1 MTNTVWKRHLVKT
14 IETKTVDGHVQK
26 TQYSMFAR
34 ITWTDSKWA
43 EDGMFEFSQ
52 VGTFPPFDSF
62 VENPNPMRSK
72 NKAHLFARKYLT
84 ICHQAGWVVNPNQSL
99 EDWDNHTLRK

>member
-1 MTNTVWKRHLVKT
+1 
-14 IETKTVDGHVQK
+14 
-26 TQYSMFAR
+26 MFAR

-84 ICHQAGWVVNPNQSL
+84 ICQQAGWVVNPNQSL
-99 EDWDNHTLRK
+99 EDVNDGKLAFILASSVNGIHRGLRPFDR